1 MNFTELM
8 SYPYFPYA
16 AGGIVGLLI
25 GWLFTRIG
33 WRRRI
38 HQAEE
43 RVAELESTRRRTER
57 ESADA
62 IEQTNRLRRT
72 AQTAEEQLAE
82 LRSKVSALEADLTT
96 AQEQKTA
103 AEVSLEAH
111 AGETAD
117 LKMQLAA
124 QQEELE
130 AARSAPPVNLEDAA
144 PSPQQTALV
153 AEVERLHQE
162 LSLARARA
170 EKADQAAINKDTALV
185 EAYARAVFLQR
196 QSEEREAKLAAA
208 QTELEKLHHEVAG
221 LSNIKEEMESRIQ
234 RARADAAGE
243 LAALTSTMMKLKDDA
258 LSQANARIAELAKEL
273 EQARV
278 AK

>member
-1 MNFTELM
+1 MNYADLM
-8 SYPYFPYA
+8 NHPYFPYA
-16 AGGIVGLLI
+16 VGGIVGLLI

-38 HQAEE
+38 KQAEE
-43 RVAELESTRRRTER
+43 RVAELESKRRRTER
-57 ESADA
+57 DSTDA
-62 IEQTNRLRRT
+62 VEQTNRLQRT
-72 AQTAEEQLAE
+72 VQAAEEQLAE
-82 LRSKVSALEADLTT
+82 LRRKVSALEADLAT
-96 AQEQKTA
+96 AQEQKA
-103 AEVSLEAH
+103 SAEARLEAF

-117 LKMQLAA
+117 LKTQLTA

-130 AARSAPPVNLEDAA
+130 VARSAPAVDLQDAP

-153 AEVERLHQE
+153 AEVERLHDE

-185 EAYARAVFLQR
+185 EAYGRAVSLQR
-196 QSEEREAKLAAA
+196 QLEERETKFAAA
-208 QTELEKLHHEVAG
+208 QAELEKLRHDVAG
-221 LSNIKEEMESRIQ
+221 LATIKDEMESRIQ

-273 EQARV
+273 EQTRA